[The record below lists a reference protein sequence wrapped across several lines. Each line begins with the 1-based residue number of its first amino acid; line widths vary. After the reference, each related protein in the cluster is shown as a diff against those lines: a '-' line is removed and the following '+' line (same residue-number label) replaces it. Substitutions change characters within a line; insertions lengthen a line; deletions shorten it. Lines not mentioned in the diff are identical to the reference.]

1 MNGKDIL
8 FLSTNRYDAYF
19 PSRKTRFAKFLSEND
34 FRVVY
39 VESPYTYLA
48 YLKKGVKSDNAGKLE
63 HISDNFYIL
72 RSFPIWPF
80 FKKYNLF
87 NRLDEGIYY
96 SKITNTLKEISFEP
110 YILFNYMP
118 FFPKGIKQ
126 FNAKLIYDCVD
137 DHASFGG
144 LINPAFV
151 NTLEKKTVELAD
163 VVMVTDN
170 EVLTNKI
177 KSFGKTPVV
186 VGNGVNY
193 ELFSQW
199 LKNKDSLQIKKQ
211 ITYVGAIADWFDVDL
226 VYKVATAF
234 KDFEIIL
241 IGFVS
246 TDISQ
251 LQGLSN
257 VKFLGKKT
265 QEEFAPI
272 LSESSVAIVPFKVNE
287 LTKKVDPLKIYEYLS
302 AGVPVVSTPV
312 GNVSKFP
319 VYIGITSEEFIQ
331 KIRIAISED
340 SIDGR
345 VKRTVDAKVYSWE
358 NKFKAVLEIVE
369 NLSNG

>member
-1 MNGKDIL
+1 MNGRDIL
-8 FLSTNRYDAYF
+8 FLSTNRYDVYF
-19 PSRKTRFAKFLSEND
+19 PSRKTRFAKFLSENG

-48 YLKKGVKSDNAGKLE
+48 YLKRGFKSDNAGNLE
-63 HISDNFYIL
+63 RASDTFYIL

-80 FKKYNLF
+80 FKKYTFF
-87 NRLDEGIYY
+87 NRLDEEIYY
-96 SKITNTLKEISFEP
+96 SKISNTLKEISFEP
-110 YILFNYMP
+110 RIIFNYMP
-118 FFPKGIKQ
+118 FFP
-126 FNAKLIYDCVD
+126 NALKKFDARLIYDCVD
-137 DHASFGG
+137 DHASFNG

-151 NTLEKKTVELAD
+151 NALEKETVQLSD

-170 EVLTNKI
+170 EALVNKMED
-177 KSFGKTPVV
+177 FGKRPIII
-186 VGNGVNY
+186 GNGVNY

-199 LKNKDSLQIKKQ
+199 LKKKDSLQIKKQ
-211 ITYVGAIADWFDVDL
+211 IVYVGAIADWFDADL
-226 VYKVATAF
+226 VYDVANAF

-272 LSESSVAIVPFKVNE
+272 LSESAVAIVPFKVND

-302 AGVPVVSTPV
+302 AGVSVVSTAV

-319 VYIGITSEEFIQ
+319 VYIGTTHKEFIE
-331 KIRIAISED
+331 KIQLAISED
-340 SIDGR
+340 NID
-345 VKRTVDAKVYSWE
+345 KRTQRTVEAKIYSWE
-358 NKFKAVLEIVE
+358 NKFKKVLEIVE
-369 NLSNG
+369 NLLNG